1 MLAWN
6 GRHSCATAGAGD
18 HCRRGAAEHGEPCK
32 PHGTRRVIPHGA
44 SPHPRLAGI
53 LPTACA
59 SIFAGTSLTGRASG
73 TLVRRYTSCCERG
86 SGGTSFQVLARLGPT
101 KTVCYWPG
109 LEGSGL
115 HSPFGVSSLE
125 PYLSIFH
132 RICAVPSGAVGRA
145 SLASLRGTTIARG
158 QAIIVMKHNEA
169 ARNHQRHRRCHSH
182 SGEAIGNRRG
192 VHRKRP
198 SSPDVVVVEIP
209 GGGA

>member
-1 MLAWN
+1 MGGIPVQRL
-6 GRHSCATAGAGD
+6 GRVIIA
-18 HCRRGAAEHGEPCK
+18 AAEHGEPCK

-115 HSPFGVSSLE
+115 HSPFWGLFS
-125 PYLSIFH
+125 
-132 RICAVPSGAVGRA
+132 R
-145 SLASLRGTTIARG
+145 TI
-158 QAIIVMKHNEA
+158 
-169 ARNHQRHRRCHSH
+169 
-182 SGEAIGNRRG
+182 
-192 VHRKRP
+192 P
-198 SSPDVVVVEIP
+198 F
-209 GGGA
+209 